1 MSDEWTSEEVAD
13 GWRRA
18 RLAKADEP
26 ARARRVGPENGQEAA
41 YRQDVVAGLQDFRG
55 RVGVVFL
62 IWMGTVTAT
71 YFLFGR
77 NLTGSPGKVYGGVLL
92 AILAGVVIWMIWIL
106 TRYLSDLVRGQRAVR
121 DGTYRVL
128 DSDGP
133 AVHGT

>member
-1 MSDEWTSEEVAD
+1 MSDEWTSEQVAD
-13 GWRRA
+13 ELRRA

-77 NLTGSPGKVYGGVLL
+77 NLTGSPGKVYGGVLRL
-92 AILAGVVIWMIWIL
+92 IPIEGVGVGI
-106 TRYLSDLVRGQRAVR
+106 
-121 DGTYRVL
+121 
-128 DSDGP
+128 
-133 AVHGT
+133 